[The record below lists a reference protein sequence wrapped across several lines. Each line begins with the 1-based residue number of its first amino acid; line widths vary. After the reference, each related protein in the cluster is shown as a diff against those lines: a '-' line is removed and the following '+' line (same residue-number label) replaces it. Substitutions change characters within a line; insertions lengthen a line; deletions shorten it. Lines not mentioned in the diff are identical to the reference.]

1 MKRHARLLTAAIA
14 IAALLPFAA
23 VACEDEPAAGPPA
36 TVAAEAPVERGR
48 VSGTVTYAEKIPLTP
63 GATLEVRLSEF
74 DRLSGV
80 PSPIVTTQT
89 ITNPGQVPIAYD
101 LEYTPHDN
109 PDRSYAVTALIIEVD
124 GRLAFR
130 GGGGFEGNSPG
141 NAARV
146 DIHMSL
152 VEPPPELAAQL
163 DGDWERLRHE
173 WVETPAQIIWARYDL
188 HGTARTPPEHQVTFA
203 LYRSVVPNCE
213 LRWYSSR
220 QGAEGRR
227 HIYASLDDSKRDV
240 EVRGAEIAVK
250 VTLLEPPPLPWDNG
264 CREELEE
271 LWLTLTIPDG
281 LQPGEMY
288 TLTVNGEVV
297 SIFTVPSK
305 PLRLFVPLESQ
316 VERVELIETESSP
329 VHYALRVT
337 SGMLEGAYCT
347 EFNGYEFQPAGPS
360 AVNVLVTHYRL
371 ALACPQDYPIV
382 VTDVPL
388 DFIEIGEEYTVTV
401 NGAHPQVIRAGDAT
415 LLDPG
420 TAVYSVNGY
429 DPSLRLAAIV
439 NGEVLL
445 YGKFEP
451 TPPITTPTPSFI
463 QPT

>member
-63 GATLEVRLSEF
+63 GATLEVRLGESY
-74 DRLSGV
+74 RGR

-109 PDRSYAVTALIIEVD
+109 PDRSYSVTALIIEVD
-124 GRLAFR
+124 GRLAFS
-130 GGGGFEGNSPG
+130 GGRGFEGNSPG

-203 LYRSVVPNCE
+203 LYRSVVPKCE
-213 LRWYSSR
+213 RRWYSSR

-250 VTLLEPPPLPWDNG
+250 VTLWEPPPLPWDNG

-271 LWLTLTIPDG
+271 LWLTLSIPDG

-316 VERVELIETESSP
+316 VERVELIETESSRR

-337 SGMLEGAYCT
+337 SGMLGGGYCT

-401 NGAHPQVIRAGDAT
+401 NGAHPQVIGPKRDGGGQDKEAHRR
-415 LLDPG
+415 P
-420 TAVYSVNGY
+420 
-429 DPSLRLAAIV
+429 
-439 NGEVLL
+439 
-445 YGKFEP
+445 
-451 TPPITTPTPSFI
+451 
-463 QPT
+463 